1 MSIVPYKVKNTTR
14 LPRRTSLFFSP
25 GRAVYS
31 LLFCFFI
38 GLSWESAAQKVL
50 SFDGATQ
57 KYQCN
62 VYWTVEHASTVH
74 KGETAFNLDISQEKT
89 IAINILFIFEG
100 SGLPGEN
107 DIEWGFQ
114 VNESGGSITLPAN
127 MNRNRSTKKYL
138 IVKATKGGTSTLTI
152 NPKVWRRVDVGNYT
166 ELAHADP
173 IVLTFNL
180 TDKGQAVPAPANT
193 NKPNPAANRPNKPAP
208 VQPAAPQISE
218 EEKAYN
224 EAVGIEEKSRRES
237 ALKSFVAKFGA
248 KNANSPLVAK
258 ALRAIPLGQSQPT
271 DNNDGTYTYTLTN
284 AVELKIDS
292 NSLRVQLE
300 KTGFAAYKLTI
311 SGTSDTLNQLFITDI
326 GKDAPYN
333 QTKTL
338 KFKERVIVT
347 LVGQDSD
354 SFRIKVSGGTAPFIV
369 FLSQNGFPRER
380 YEITKTDSVFALS
393 KAACKIC
400 EDGAHTL
407 EVYDS
412 ENSTQLFSSTDAIDI
427 EKTNYI
433 LNFLKIVGILLILT
447 FVVIRLRQARQKRL
461 YEDKLRQKKAR
472 QPEPPAAT
480 TPVAS
485 PTPAV
490 APPPVAAAPAAPP
503 AITGQDLERLQ
514 ETLAETEAAATEP
527 PAQPK
532 MAIKIRTDSKSKQEQ
547 SRRKFIPAEA
557 MQALL
562 RDNKHYTID
571 CRDMWPDTTLTHV
584 HLNQHTI
591 TGLDRFLRTQNIH
604 EITET
609 DNMVPEIG
617 GFLLGL
623 IHETEQSC
631 EVFVE
636 EFVPISPESHN
647 TFRLEF
653 STESLVNDLGDIQDK
668 YPNSGLLGWF
678 HTHPGHGLFLSSP
691 DMAIHEGF
699 FKEKY
704 QFAMIIDSLS
714 PDLDTGFFTRKHSSD
729 MNNQDGQAADE
740 KWLAWTEIEKTIRRK
755 DS

>member
-1 MSIVPYKVKNTTR
+1 MSIVQNKVKNNTR
-14 LPRRTSLFFSP
+14 APQPARRPAS
-25 GRAVYS
+25 GRK
-31 LLFCFFI
+31 LLNVLWLCI
-38 GLSWESAAQKVL
+38 WMSLSWTSAAQKVL
-50 SFDGATQ
+50 TFEGNGQ

-62 VYWTVEHASTVH
+62 VYWTVEHTGTVH

-89 IAINILFIFEG
+89 IAINVLFIFEG
-100 SGLPGEN
+100 SNLPGEN

-114 VNESGGSITLPAN
+114 VAESGGSIVLPSN
-127 MNRNRSTKKYL
+127 INRNRSTKKYL
-138 IVKATKGGTSTLTI
+138 IVKASKAGASTMTI
-152 NPKVWRRVDVGNYT
+152 SPKVWRKLDLGKYN
-166 ELAHADP
+166 ELASADP
-173 IVLTFNL
+173 IVLNFTL
-180 TDKGQAVPAPANT
+180 TEKTPAAEPTAPTSKTTQNSNRPSTKTPAP
-193 NKPNPAANRPNKPAP
+193 
-208 VQPAAPQISE
+208 QPAAPQISE

-224 EAVGIEEKSRRES
+224 EAAGIDEKSRRES
-237 ALKSFVAKFGA
+237 ALKGFVAKFGA
-248 KNANSPLVAK
+248 KNPNSQWVAK
-258 ALRAIPLGQSQPT
+258 ALRASPLGYDQPT
-271 DNNDGTYTYTLTN
+271 ANPDGSYTYSLTN
-284 AVELKIDS
+284 AVDLKIDS
-292 NSLRVQLE
+292 NGLRLNLE

-311 SGTSDTLNQLFITDI
+311 TGSSDTINQLFITDA

-347 LVGQDSD
+347 LLGQDSD
-354 SFRIKVSGGTAPFIV
+354 SFRIKISGGTPNFIV

-393 KAACKIC
+393 KAACKLC

-412 ENSTQLFSSTDAIDI
+412 ENSTQFFSSADAIDI

-433 LNFLKIVGILLILT
+433 LNFLKIVGILLILS
-447 FVVIRLRQARQKRL
+447 FVVVRLRQARQKRL

-472 QPEPPAAT
+472 QPEAPAAAAA
-480 TPVAS
+480 AS
-485 PTPAV
+485 APAPAA
-490 APPPVAAAPAAPP
+490 APPVSAPAAPP

-514 ETLAETEAAATEP
+514 ETLAETEAAASEP
-527 PAQPK
+527 SAQPK
-532 MAIKIRTDSKSKQEQ
+532 MAIKIRTDSKSKQELA
-547 SRRKFIPAEA
+547 RRKFISAETLQS
-557 MQALL
+557 ML
-562 RDNKHYTID
+562 RDNKHYNID
-571 CRDMWPDTTLTHV
+571 CRAMWPDTALTRIY
-584 HLNQHTI
+584 LNQHTI

-623 IHETEQSC
+623 IYENEQDF

-755 DS
+755 DF